1 VFRASSGQTACDR
14 GVIASSRDS
23 TRTRAVGALRIA
35 DARGQR
41 AQQGFTT
48 IRAIDCVG
56 LGLIALL
63 ILGASVSRI
72 SGGVAMDIRFSQPHL
87 RRLAGLDVWAA
98 TYDEVAS
105 AIADALLQRDH
116 AKIAFCNAHVI
127 NVAFR
132 DPHFRQALA
141 ACTVLPDGVGVD
153 LGSRL
158 IYGEP
163 FPANLNGTDFV
174 PRFLAGHRG
183 ALKVRLIGARP
194 GVAERAAQ
202 ALREMTPRH
211 DIAVVSDGYFDDAG
225 ERDIL
230 SSLAADP
237 ADILLVAMGNP
248 RQEIWMTEMIS
259 ASHARIVFG
268 VGALFDFLAGEVPRA
283 PMIWRRL
290 RLEWAFR
297 LLVEPGRLWRRYLVG
312 NPEFLLR
319 IFRIWWHGG
328 ERLR

>member
-1 VFRASSGQTACDR
+1 MVIRSS
-14 GVIASSRDS
+14 
-23 TRTRAVGALRIA
+23 L
-35 DARGQR
+35 
-41 AQQGFTT
+41 
-48 IRAIDCVG
+48 
-56 LGLIALL
+56 
-63 ILGASVSRI
+63 
-72 SGGVAMDIRFSQPHL
+72 PHL
-87 RRLAGLDVWAA
+87 RRLAGLDIWAA
-98 TYDEVAS
+98 TYDEVVRALD
-105 AIADALLQRDH
+105 DAVMQRDH
-116 AKIAFCNAHVI
+116 AKIAFCNAHVV

-132 DPHFRQALA
+132 EPRFRQALS
-141 ACTVLPDGVGVD
+141 ACTVLPDGLGVD
-153 LGSRL
+153 LASRL

-174 PRFLAGHRG
+174 PRFLSGHRG

-194 GVAERAAQ
+194 GVAERAAST
-202 ALREMTPRH
+202 LRSLASRH
-211 DIAVVSDGYFDDAG
+211 DIAVVSDGYFDAAG

-230 SSLAADP
+230 ASLAADP

-248 RQEIWMTEMIS
+248 RQEIWMTETIT
-259 ASHARIVFG
+259 ASHTRIVLG

-319 IFRIWWHGG
+319 IARIWWRGG